1 MKNTKNTKLTSVKI
15 INNLY
20 QPFRIVAIDANG
32 ITLQK
37 LVNRSISLYITDED
51 YKNKLNNYN
60 KLQTSGSA
68 F

>member
-1 MKNTKNTKLTSVKI
+1 MKSTKNTKLTSVKI

-37 LVNRSISLYITDED
+37 LVNRSISLYITDEE

-60 KLQTSGSA
+60 KLQISGSA

>member
-1 MKNTKNTKLTSVKI
+1 MKTKTETKLTSVKI
-15 INNLY
+15 MSDLY
-20 QPFRIVAIDANG
+20 QSFRVVSVDKDG

-37 LVNRSISLYITDED
+37 LVNRSINLYLTDKD

>member
-37 LVNRSISLYITDED
+37 LVNRSISLYITDEE

-60 KLQTSGSA
+60 KLQISGSA